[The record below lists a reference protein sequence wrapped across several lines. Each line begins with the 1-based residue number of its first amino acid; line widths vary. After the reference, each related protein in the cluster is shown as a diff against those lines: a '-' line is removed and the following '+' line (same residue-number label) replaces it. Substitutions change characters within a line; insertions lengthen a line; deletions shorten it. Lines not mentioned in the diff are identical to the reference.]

1 MHEPS
6 IDDLPRD
13 PREALLGLIGSTF
26 SELKRIDSAL
36 ITKSN
41 NVVGIK
47 TDLNR
52 LVAEANSLNNQVAT
66 PPPVLPPPQVNN
78 AQPSILEPKP
88 VEVQLQPVPVVEPQQ
103 QKEDDG
109 QLLLDFYRKIT
120 PEDINSRLAD
130 IDIKL
135 NKIIMLLNG
144 LEDKR

>member
-1 MHEPS
+1 MNETS
-6 IDDLPRD
+6 IDDLPANPRD
-13 PREALLGLIGSTF
+13 ALLGLIGSTF
-26 SELKRIDSAL
+26 AELKKIDGAL

-52 LVAEANSLNNQVAT
+52 LVAEANSLNDKITA
-66 PPPVLPPPQVNN
+66 PPVQKPQQVNIT
-78 AQPSILEPKP
+78 QPVILEPKVIEIECQPAPVVAP
-88 VEVQLQPVPVVEPQQ
+88 VEQHVEN
-103 QKEDDG
+103 DG

-135 NKIIMLLNG
+135 NQIIMLLNG
-144 LEDKR
+144 LKD